1 MTMFT
6 TEAAVRLKFQ
16 VNDTAWAP
24 AALVNDSIANAH
36 AEILRRLDPA
46 TPVEPPAEALMLGET
61 WLAGAHLLRSL
72 ASKDAVQQKDVVVG
86 GQRIE
91 TGKRFAA
98 LIALSERAEREAWA
112 ALEPFLLAVPA
123 ERLAAVT
130 ESTPVLGRE

>member
-16 VNDTAWAP
+16 INDTVWAP
-24 AALVNDSIANAH
+24 AALINDSIANAH

-46 TPVEPPAEALMLGET
+46 TPVEPPPEALALGET

-72 ASKDAVQQKDVVVG
+72 ASKDAAQQKDVVVG

-91 TGKRFAA
+91 TGQRFAA
-98 LIALSERAEREAWA
+98 LVALSERAEREAWA
-112 ALEPFLLAVPA
+112 ALETYLRPVPV
-123 ERLAAVT
+123 EQVAAVT
-130 ESTPVLGRE
+130 ESIPVLGEG